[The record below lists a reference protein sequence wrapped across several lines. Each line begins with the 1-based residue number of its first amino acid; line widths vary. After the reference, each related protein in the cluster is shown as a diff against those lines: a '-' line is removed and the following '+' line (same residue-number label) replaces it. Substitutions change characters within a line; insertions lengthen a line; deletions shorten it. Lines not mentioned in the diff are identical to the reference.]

1 MNSENTFNGGE
12 NFDLR
17 KLFVK
22 CRRDNLN
29 DKVSYFNSFI
39 QDLSAKHELQ
49 HLRCVTSAADREVIV
64 EDNYTKIKNKML
76 MFGSNNYLGLANH
89 PYVKRKTEEA
99 IERYGVGVGGPPLLN
114 GYTDLHSDLEERL
127 AAFKG
132 TEDAMIFSSG
142 YGANVGLIT
151 ALANN
156 NSKLIYDS
164 YSHASLIDGIKM
176 SGINSEQ
183 FEHNNMQRLNELLD
197 NSKADDSHDVFVA
210 AEGVYSMD
218 GDTSPLDEVVKL
230 CRSHNAILILDD
242 AHGTGTLGLNGCGTA
257 EHYGVKDQVD
267 ITMGTF
273 SKTFAVTG
281 GFIAASKPIINFLRF
296 FARSYMFSAS
306 LSPITI
312 ASVLAGLDLIKQDK
326 YLLHSFRD
334 NVNYLNNGL
343 QQLGFDTHSQSGII
357 SLRTPPE
364 MNVRKAAYE
373 FHERGIFLN
382 SIEYPAVPISQ
393 QRFRISIMATHTKE
407 DINSLLEAIEE
418 VWSLYIS
425 EKKSDISFVAA

>member
-1 MNSENTFNGGE
+1 MNSENTYNGGE

-39 QDLSAKHELQ
+39 QELSAKHELQ

-99 IERYGVGVGGPPLLN
+99 IRKYGVGVGGPPLLN
-114 GYTDLHSDLEERL
+114 GYTDLHRELEERL

-183 FEHNNMQRLNELLD
+183 FEHNNMQRLKELLD
-197 NSKADDSHDVFVA
+197 NSKSDDSHDVFVA
-210 AEGVYSMD
+210 VEGVYSMD

-242 AHGTGTLGLNGCGTA
+242 AHGTGTMGLNGCGTA
-257 EHYGVKDQVD
+257 EHYCVKDQVD

-281 GFIAASKPIINFLRF
+281 GFIAASKPIINYLRF

-312 ASVLAGLDLIKQDK
+312 ASVLSGLDVIKQDK

-357 SLRTPPE
+357 LLRTPPE

-373 FHERGIFLN
+373 FHEKGIFLN
-382 SIEYPAVPISQ
+382 SIEYPAVPISR

-407 DINSLLEAIEE
+407 DINRLVEAIEE
-418 VWSLYIS
+418 IWSLYTS
-425 EKKSDISFVAA
+425 EKKSDLSIVAA

>member
-1 MNSENTFNGGE
+1 MNSENTYNGGE

-39 QDLSAKHELQ
+39 QELSAKHELQ

-99 IERYGVGVGGPPLLN
+99 IRKYGVGVGGPPLLN
-114 GYTDLHSDLEERL
+114 GYTDLHRELEERL

-156 NSKLIYDS
+156 SSKLIYDS

-197 NSKADDSHDVFVA
+197 NSKTDDSHDVFVA
-210 AEGVYSMD
+210 VEGVYSMD

-281 GFIAASKPIINFLRF
+281 GFIAASKPIINYLRF

-312 ASVLAGLDLIKQDK
+312 ASVLAGLDVIKQDK

-407 DINSLLEAIEE
+407 DINLLVEAIEE
-418 VWSLYIS
+418 IWSLYTS
-425 EKKSDISFVAA
+425 EKKSDFSIVAA

>member
-1 MNSENTFNGGE
+1 MKSENTYNGGE

-17 KLFVK
+17 KLFAK
-22 CRRDNLN
+22 CRRDSLN
-29 DKVSYFNSFI
+29 EKVSFFNSFI

-49 HLRCVTSAADREVIV
+49 HLRCITSAADREVIV
-64 EDNYTKIKNKML
+64 EDSYSHAKNKML

-89 PYVKRKTEEA
+89 PFVKRKTEEA
-99 IERYGVGVGGPPLLN
+99 TRKYGVGVGGPPLLN
-114 GYTDLHSDLEERL
+114 GYTDLHRELEERI

-142 YGANVGLIT
+142 YGANVGLVT

-176 SGINSEQ
+176 SGVNSGQ
-183 FEHNNMQRLNELLD
+183 FEHNNMQRLNELLCSNKTN
-197 NSKADDSHDVFVA
+197 NSQDTFVA
-210 AEGVYSMD
+210 VEGVYSMD
-218 GDTSPLDEVVKL
+218 GDTSPLDKVVKL
-230 CRSHNAILILDD
+230 CKSHNSILILDD
-242 AHGTGTLGLNGCGTA
+242 AHGTGTMGPNGRGTA
-257 EHYGVKDQVD
+257 EYYGIEDQID

-273 SKTFAVTG
+273 SKTFSVTG
-281 GFIAASKPIINFLRF
+281 GFIAASKPIINYLRF

-306 LSPITI
+306 LSPIVV
-312 ASVLAGLDLIKQDK
+312 ASVLAGLDVIEQDRN
-326 YLLHSFRD
+326 LLHSFRE
-334 NVNYLNNGL
+334 NVKYLNNGL
-343 QQLGFDTHSQSGII
+343 QKLGFDSHFQSGII

-373 FHERGIFLN
+373 FHKQGIFLN
-382 SIEYPAVPISQ
+382 SIEYPAVPINQ

-407 DINSLLEAIEE
+407 DIDRLIECVKSVWIAATEKVKEKELL
-418 VWSLYIS
+418 
-425 EKKSDISFVAA
+425 VA

>member
-1 MNSENTFNGGE
+1 MKSEITYNGGE

-39 QDLSAKHELQ
+39 QELSAKHELQ

-64 EDNYTKIKNKML
+64 EDNCTKIKNEML

-99 IERYGVGVGGPPLLN
+99 IRKYGVGVGGPPLLN
-114 GYTDLHSDLEERL
+114 GYTDLHRELEQRL
-127 AAFKG
+127 AQFKG

-183 FEHNNMQRLNELLD
+183 FEHNNMQRLKELLE
-197 NSKADDSHDVFVA
+197 NSKSDDSHDVFVA
-210 AEGVYSMD
+210 VEGVYSMD

-230 CRSHNAILILDD
+230 CRSHNVILILDD
-242 AHGTGTLGLNGCGTA
+242 AHGTGTMGLNGCGTA

-281 GFIAASKPIINFLRF
+281 GFIAASKPIINYLRF

-343 QQLGFDTHSQSGII
+343 QQLGFDTHSQSGIF

-364 MNVRKAAYE
+364 MNIRKAAYE
-373 FHERGIFLN
+373 FHEKGIFLN

-407 DINSLLEAIEE
+407 DINRLVEAIEE
-418 VWSLYIS
+418 IWSLYTS
-425 EKKSDISFVAA
+425 EKKSDFSIVAA

>member
-1 MNSENTFNGGE
+1 MNSENTYNGGE

-114 GYTDLHSDLEERL
+114 GYTDLHRDLEERL

-197 NSKADDSHDVFVA
+197 NSKTDDSHDVFVA
-210 AEGVYSMD
+210 VEGVYSMD
-218 GDTSPLDEVVKL
+218 GDTSPLDEIVKL

-281 GFIAASKPIINFLRF
+281 GFIAASKPIINYLRF

-407 DINSLLEAIEE
+407 DINLLVEAIEE
-418 VWSLYIS
+418 IWSLYTS
-425 EKKSDISFVAA
+425 EKKSDFSIVAA

>member
-1 MNSENTFNGGE
+1 MNSENTYNGGE

-29 DKVSYFNSFI
+29 DKVSFFNSFI
-39 QDLSAKHELQ
+39 QELSAKHELQ

-114 GYTDLHSDLEERL
+114 GYTDLHRELEERL

-183 FEHNNMQRLNELLD
+183 FEHNNMQRLKELLD
-197 NSKADDSHDVFVA
+197 NSKSDDSHDVFVA
-210 AEGVYSMD
+210 VEGVYSMD

-242 AHGTGTLGLNGCGTA
+242 AHGTGTMGLNGCGTA

-281 GFIAASKPIINFLRF
+281 GFIAASKPIINYLRF

-312 ASVLAGLDLIKQDK
+312 ASVLAGLDVIEQD
-326 YLLHSFRD
+326 
-334 NVNYLNNGL
+334 
-343 QQLGFDTHSQSGII
+343 
-357 SLRTPPE
+357 
-364 MNVRKAAYE
+364 
-373 FHERGIFLN
+373 
-382 SIEYPAVPISQ
+382 
-393 QRFRISIMATHTKE
+393 
-407 DINSLLEAIEE
+407 
-418 VWSLYIS
+418 
-425 EKKSDISFVAA
+425 

>member
-1 MNSENTFNGGE
+1 MNSENTYNGGE

-29 DKVSYFNSFI
+29 DKVSFFNSFI
-39 QDLSAKHELQ
+39 QELSAKHELQ

-99 IERYGVGVGGPPLLN
+99 IRKYGVGVGGPPLLN
-114 GYTDLHSDLEERL
+114 GYTDLHRELEERL

-197 NSKADDSHDVFVA
+197 NSKTDDSHDVFVA
-210 AEGVYSMD
+210 VEGVYSMD

-281 GFIAASKPIINFLRF
+281 GFIAASKPIINYLRF

-306 LSPITI
+306 LSPIII
-312 ASVLAGLDLIKQDK
+312 ASVLAGLDLIEQDNN
-326 YLLHSFRD
+326 LLYSFRE
-334 NVNYLNNGL
+334 NVNYLNKGL
-343 QQLGFDTHSQSGII
+343 QQLGFETHSQTGII

-373 FHERGIFLN
+373 FHMRGIFLN
-382 SIEYPAVPISQ
+382 SIEYPAVP
-393 QRFRISIMATHTKE
+393 
-407 DINSLLEAIEE
+407 
-418 VWSLYIS
+418 V
-425 EKKSDISFVAA
+425 V